1 MPLFP
6 TRPRLGRIVL
16 AGCLAL
22 SALAPLG
29 PPATAATGPTPAN
42 PAAPAEVGP
51 RERSQAQG
59 PALEPGRAARIRRI
73 IPDPDH
79 ACLAPASQPAIT
91 VPQVAI
97 EQAAAALALSPVGA
111 WLVRKAGAKQVLV
124 CLDAATK
131 LAAYYRAELRLIGL
145 QAALGAAAKVVFL
158 AHELAHVLQHPAYS
172 NDRSFPV
179 EDLLLMHR
187 VREATAEAIATRVL
201 WQLRAAGRPEPWQA
215 KLATGY
221 RDIARAF
228 AQAMNSAPARGAGDG
243 RELRATL
250 AAFERWFVWPERLRQ
265 YDDHMLDHVERIA
278 RDRLG
283 LTVPRRSLTDR
294 FLRGIGW
301 HAGESFLAAAPR
313 ALTAPHYRAGI
324 SADNSARLAAIL
336 GSGAERLASDAAK
349 WQDGATARPDD

>member
-6 TRPRLGRIVL
+6 TRRPLGRIAL
-16 AGCLAL
+16 ALGLVL
-22 SALAPLG
+22 SALALQAPPVEAAAGGVPLAVGSEEPGQALG
-29 PPATAATGPTPAN
+29 P
-42 PAAPAEVGP
+42 VL
-51 RERSQAQG
+51 Q
-59 PALEPGRAARIRRI
+59 PGRAARIRRI
-73 IPDPDH
+73 VPDPEK
-79 ACLAPASQPAIT
+79 ACLAAGVHPAAT
-91 VPQVAI
+91 APQIAI
-97 EQAAAALALSPVGA
+97 EHAAATLGVSPVGA
-111 WLVRKAGAKQVLV
+111 WLLRKAAAKQVLV
-124 CLDAATK
+124 CLDAATG

-145 QAALGAAAKVVFL
+145 QAALGAAAKAVFL

-187 VREATAEAIATRVL
+187 MREATAEAIATRVL

-228 AQAMNSAPARGAGDG
+228 AEAMTGGSAGVARAG
-243 RELRATL
+243 RELRATR
-250 AAFERWFVWPERLRQ
+250 AAFERWFAWPERLRQ

-278 RDRLG
+278 HDHLG
-283 LTVPRRSLTDR
+283 LTPPRRSLTDR

-301 HAGESFLAAAPR
+301 HAGESFLAEVRRP
-313 ALTAPHYRAGI
+313 LTDPHYRAGI

-336 GSGAERLASDAAK
+336 TSGAERLASDAAK